1 MTQEPGN
8 YRLAGVIGDP
18 VAHSRSPRLHGHWLA
33 RYAIPGAYV
42 PLHVRAP
49 DLAETLRLLPRIG
62 FAGANVTLPHKEAAL
77 ALASRAT
84 PRARRIGAANT
95 LTFAADG
102 SIDADNTDAGGF
114 LASLQA
120 ACPGWQPG
128 EAPATVLG
136 AGGAARAIVDALLE
150 AGVPELRLLNR
161 SFARARELAQHYG
174 PRIHPLPWS
183 AAPEALSGAGLLVN
197 ATSLGM
203 AGQPPLEI
211 ALDGLP
217 TAAPVC
223 DIVYVPL
230 ETPLLAA
237 ARARGN
243 PVVDGLGM
251 LLHQAVPGFERWFGR
266 RPEVDEALRAAV
278 LAP

>member
-1 MTQEPGN
+1 MTDVSN
-8 YRLAGVIGDP
+8 SFRLAAVIGDP
-18 VAHSRSPRLHGHWLA
+18 VGHSRSPRLHGHWLA

-42 PLHVRAP
+42 PLRVQAP

-62 FAGANVTLPHKEAAL
+62 FAGVNVTLPHKEAAL

-95 LTFAADG
+95 LTFASDG
-102 SIDADNTDAGGF
+102 SIDADNTDAEGF

-120 ACPGWQPG
+120 ACPGWRPG
-128 EAPATVLG
+128 NSPATVLG
-136 AGGAARAIVDALLE
+136 AGGAARAIADALLE
-150 AGVPELRLLNR
+150 VGVPELRLVNR
-161 SFARARELAQHYG
+161 SLPRAREIAQHYG
-174 PRIHPLPWS
+174 PRVHPLPWT
-183 AAPEALSGAGLLVN
+183 AASEALAGAGLLVN

-203 AGQPPLEI
+203 AGQPPLDL

-217 TAAPVC
+217 AAAPVC